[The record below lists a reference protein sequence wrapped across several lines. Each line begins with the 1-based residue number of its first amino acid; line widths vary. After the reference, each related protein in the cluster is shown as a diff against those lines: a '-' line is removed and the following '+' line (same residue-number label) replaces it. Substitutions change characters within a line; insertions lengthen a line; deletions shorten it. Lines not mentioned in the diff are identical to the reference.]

1 MDETINVDGIEF
13 EPSEYFDKL
22 DKIREMGVMNMY
34 AAPKQLRDNM
44 GLSREQSNLV
54 FIKWTETY
62 KNATS

>member
-13 EPSEYFDKL
+13 EPSEYFDTL
-22 DKIREMGVMNMY
+22 ESIRASGKMNMY
-34 AAPKQLRDNM
+34 GAPKWLRDNM

-62 KNATS
+62 RNATS

>member
-13 EPSEYFDKL
+13 EPSEYFDTL
-22 DKIREMGVMNMY
+22 DTIREMGVMNMY
-34 AAPKQLRDNM
+34 AAPKWLRDNM